1 MANSNKSY
9 CDFITVAEVADH
21 LGLDIVDDM
30 IERVIINKMNTAYFY
45 LQGALGDQFDAMS
58 NDCRIKELALI
69 IVTDLYENRG
79 LYSTV
84 TGNLRRL
91 VDDMCLQLR
100 LEYKERYS

>member
-1 MANSNKSY
+1 MDY
-9 CDFITVAEVADH
+9 HFDIVTVAEVADH

-30 IERVIINKMNTAYFY
+30 IERVIYQKIDTANRYI
-45 LQGALGDQFDAMS
+45 QGALGSEAYSLQTDP
-58 NDCRIKELALI
+58 RVKELALI

-91 VDDMCLQLR
+91 VDDMCLQIR
-100 LEYKERYS
+100 LELREAQNG